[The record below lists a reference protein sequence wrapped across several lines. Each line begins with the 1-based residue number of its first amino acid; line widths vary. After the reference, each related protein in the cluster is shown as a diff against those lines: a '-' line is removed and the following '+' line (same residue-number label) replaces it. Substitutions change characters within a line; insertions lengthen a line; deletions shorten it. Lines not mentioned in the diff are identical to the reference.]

1 MEVEKSNWIVI
12 HIYHERYFFSAAT
25 AFYQDS
31 TIQEIIEENNLS
43 IAKIKNSGPGFYM
56 LDSTHRRNSECTDFE
71 HIYPE
76 VWLIIKID
84 ELNYYNDSCEFIFGK
99 TNLKYGLLDTINKDL

>member
-1 MEVEKSNWIVI
+1 MEVEKSNWIAI

-25 AFYQDS
+25 RYYENYTLQKV
-31 TIQEIIEENNLS
+31 IEENNLS
-43 IAKIKNSGPGFYM
+43 TEKIKDSGPGFYM
-56 LDSTHRRNSECTDFE
+56 LDNTHRRNSECTDFE

-84 ELNYYNDSCEFIFGK
+84 ELNFYNDYCEFIFGK
-99 TNLKYGLLDTINKDL
+99 TNLKYGLLDIINKD

>member
-1 MEVEKSNWIVI
+1 MEVEKSNWIAI

-25 AFYQDS
+25 RYYENYTLQKV
-31 TIQEIIEENNLS
+31 IEENNLS
-43 IAKIKNSGPGFYM
+43 IEKIKDSEPGFYM

-76 VWLIIKID
+76 AWLIIKID

-99 TNLKYGLLDTINKDL
+99 TNLKYGLLDTINKD